1 MAVERS
7 EAEKSLMDQ
16 YALPWVEADE
26 DDAYAGSDS
35 LRPFGSKFAEDRAD
49 AAKAVDP
56 LVSGGRGEAAKALAE
71 HWAGV
76 ETQFKNVSE
85 AATAIVDGMHE
96 CGKIVA
102 DTKNAV
108 LDRVDNLRSSISHL
122 SYGNLP
128 RRIPYE
134 DLVADEAEK
143 ARPGIQAEVDSATT
157 RSDEHLKRVRNNE
170 HVGSLKSIAGR
181 PQGTGGSAGTGKR
194 AGDSMHLASAGGS
207 PWGDLF
213 HDYDEHKRAV
223 KKLGEIATH
232 IRDTTSQ
239 PLAQAVLDTTEL
251 GASGAVGASLA
262 AGIHPLLDDLVL
274 ASRALADH
282 LTGPLSD
289 AIKAAAK
296 DQKEREDDIKGGFG
310 WMR

>member
-7 EAEKSLMDQ
+7 DADKSLMDR

-26 DDAYAGSDS
+26 DDAHGGAES

-56 LVSGGRGEAAKALAE
+56 LTSGGRGEAAKALAE

-76 ETQFKNVSE
+76 ETQFKHVSE

-102 DTKNAV
+102 DAKNAV
-108 LDRVDNLRSSISHL
+108 LDRVDNLRSSLSHL
-122 SYGNLP
+122 SYGDLP

-134 DLVADEAEK
+134 DLEADEAEK
-143 ARPGIQAEVDSATT
+143 ARPGMQAEVDSATT
-157 RSDEHLKRVRNNE
+157 RSDEHLKSVRNNE
-170 HVGSLKSIAGR
+170 HVGSLKSIAGT
-181 PQGTGGSAGTGKR
+181 PQGTGGSTGKR

-213 HDYDEHKRAV
+213 HDHDEHKRAV

-239 PLAQAVLDTTEL
+239 PLAQAVLDITEL
-251 GASGAVGASLA
+251 AASGAVGASLA
-262 AGIHPLLDDLVL
+262 AGIRPLLDDLVL

-296 DQKEREDDIKGGFG
+296 DQKDREDGIKGGFG